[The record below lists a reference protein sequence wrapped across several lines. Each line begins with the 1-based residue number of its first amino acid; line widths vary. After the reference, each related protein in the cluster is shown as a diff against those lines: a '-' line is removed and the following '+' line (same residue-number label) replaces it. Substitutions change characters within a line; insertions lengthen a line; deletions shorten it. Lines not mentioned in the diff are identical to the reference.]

1 MNDNEVSLTIG
12 GSVFENWTSFSITTE
27 LNTIAPA
34 FSVGMV
40 SQSIS
45 LKNNLEPGRPVTVKI
60 GEDTVLTGYIEQ
72 TPVSYSATS
81 ANVGIA
87 GRSKTCDLIDC
98 TVMVDDPNIS
108 YEKPNTSN
116 SNYVSCPQNAA
127 TEYKNVALETII
139 AQLIMPYGIKLV
151 NETKLR
157 SVTSQ
162 QNMKTLY

>member
-1 MNDNEVSLTIG
+1 MNNDNEVSLTIG
-12 GSVFENWTSFSITTE
+12 GSVYTKWTSFSITTE
-27 LNTIAPA
+27 LNTISPA
-34 FSVGMV
+34 FSVGIV
-40 SQSIS
+40 SKTTS
-45 LKNNLEPGRPVTVKI
+45 LRKIIDVGKVVQVKI
-60 GEDTVLTGYIEQ
+60 GNDVVLTGYIEQ

-139 AQLIMPYGIKLV
+139 AQLIMP
-151 NETKLR
+151 
-157 SVTSQ
+157 
-162 QNMKTLY
+162 